1 MSSVVRACIKGV
13 CLRAHDLSL
22 GIKNGGRLDTCKRS
36 SMHLYTH
43 THSFSLSH
51 KTIDR
56 TESAKGRGTNKG
68 QIEIKKDEEKGKEG
82 QRVIEAENW

>member
-1 MSSVVRACIKGV
+1 
-13 CLRAHDLSL
+13 
-22 GIKNGGRLDTCKRS
+22 
-36 SMHLYTH
+36 MHLYRHTH
-43 THSFSLSH
+43 TQFLSLSH

-68 QIEIKKDEEKGKEG
+68 QIEIKKDEENGKEG

>member
-1 MSSVVRACIKGV
+1 MEEDWTHVSAQACI
-13 CLRAHDLSL
+13 C
-22 GIKNGGRLDTCKRS
+22 
-36 SMHLYTH
+36 TH